1 VPLPAAAHLPNLGRL
16 PSDPARVEID
26 RPGAHALTPEQEK
39 LFEEARATLHR
50 KALQGGLHLEDIRQI
65 VAAVR
70 AHPEISHAVVQLL
83 MDEVSVLQGA
93 DPSLRL
99 LNLDD

>member
-1 VPLPAAAHLPNLGRL
+1 M
-16 PSDPARVEID
+16 EID
-26 RPGAHALTPEQEK
+26 RPGAQPLTPEQQQ
-39 LFEEARATLHR
+39 LFDEARIQLHQ

-65 VAAVR
+65 VTAVR
-70 AHPEISHAVVQLL
+70 AHPEISHEVVQLL
-83 MDEVSVLQGA
+83 MDEVSVLHGA